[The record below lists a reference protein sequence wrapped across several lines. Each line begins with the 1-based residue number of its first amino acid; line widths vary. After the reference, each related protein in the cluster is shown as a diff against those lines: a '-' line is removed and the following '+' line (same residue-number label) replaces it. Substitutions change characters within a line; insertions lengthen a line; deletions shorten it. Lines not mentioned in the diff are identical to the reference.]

1 MPAPPPRWRP
11 GWPRCWR
18 VSSAA
23 TPRGSRRRRGSFAIW
38 RGATSRPHYNRR
50 VNRRIW
56 LVLVAAAIASSCSHG
71 EKTKGI
77 EIALVTKAL
86 DSEWW
91 QRVKAGAEEAAK
103 TDPNVRLAVLA
114 PEREVN
120 IDQQVSMDEHQTTK
134 RISALAVAP
143 AGVSE
148 ILPVLEKARAA
159 GIPVIIMD
167 TDINWPGKLS
177 YVGADNRHAGKLGG
191 EYIAKVLGGKGK
203 VAVIRGILGVAT
215 HEDRLAGFKDGVG
228 AAPGINLVAVQ
239 PANSERALGM
249 SVMENL
255 LTSYPDLRAV
265 FATNDQMA
273 LGAVEA
279 IAARNLTGKVLVVG
293 VDATAEAVHA
303 IEAGRMAADVALN
316 PEALG
321 NKAVMAAMQA
331 AKRPTIEKKIDTGET
346 LVTKENAAQFVK

>member
-1 MPAPPPRWRP
+1 
-11 GWPRCWR
+11 
-18 VSSAA
+18 
-23 TPRGSRRRRGSFAIW
+23 
-38 RGATSRPHYNRR
+38 
-50 VNRRIW
+50 VNRRTCLI
-56 LVLVAAAIASSCSHG
+56 LIAAAMVSSCSR
-71 EKTKGI
+71 EENSNTI

-91 QRVKAGAEEAAK
+91 QRVKAGADAAAK
-103 TDPNVRLAVLA
+103 ANPGVRLAVLA

-120 IDQQVSMDEHQTTK
+120 IDQQVSILEDQITK
-134 RISALAVAP
+134 KVSALAVAP

-159 GIPVIIMD
+159 KIPVIIMD
-167 TDINWPGKLS
+167 TDINWNGKLS
-177 YVGADNRHAGKLGG
+177 YVGADNRNAGKLAG
-191 EYIAKVLGGKGK
+191 EFLVKALGGKGK

-215 HEDRLAGFKDGVG
+215 HEDRLAGFREGIAG
-228 AAPGINLVAVQ
+228 APGINLAAVQ

-255 LTSYPDLRAV
+255 LTTHTDLRAV

-279 IAARNLTGKVLVVG
+279 IAARNMTGKVLVVG
-293 VDATAEAVHA
+293 VDATAEAVRA
-303 IEAGRMAADVALN
+303 IETGKMAADIAMH

-321 NKAVMAAMQA
+321 SKSVEAAIAA
-331 AKRPTIEKKIDTGET
+331 AKGQTLPPKIDTGET
-346 LVTKENAAQFVK
+346 LVTKENAAQFLK

>member
-1 MPAPPPRWRP
+1 
-11 GWPRCWR
+11 
-18 VSSAA
+18 V
-23 TPRGSRRRRGSFAIW
+23 IL
-38 RGATSRPHYNRR
+38 
-50 VNRRIW
+50 I
-56 LVLVAAAIASSCSHG
+56 AAAIVSSCSRT
-71 EKTKGI
+71 EKSSNI

-91 QRVKAGAEEAAK
+91 QRVKAGAEEAARA
-103 TDPNVRLAVLA
+103 DAAVRLAVLA

-120 IDQQVSMDEHQTTK
+120 IDQQVSILEDQITK
-134 RISALAVAP
+134 KVAALAVAP
-143 AGVSE
+143 AGVAE
-148 ILPVLEKARAA
+148 ILPVLDKAKAA

-177 YVGADNRHAGKLGG
+177 YVGADNKHAGELAG
-191 EYIAKVLGGKGK
+191 EFLVKALGGKGK

-215 HEDRLAGFKDGVG
+215 HEDRLAGFRDGI
-228 AAPGINLVAVQ
+228 AKAPGINLVAVQ

-255 LTSYPDLRAV
+255 LTSHSDLKAV

-293 VDATAEAVHA
+293 VDATAEAVRA
-303 IEAGRMAADVALN
+303 IEAGRLAADVAMH

-321 NKAVMAAMQA
+321 GKSVEAAIQA
-331 AKRPTIEKKIDTGET
+331 ARRQPVAPKIDTGET
-346 LVTKENAAQFVK
+346 LVTKENAAQFLK